1 MSNIKKSLGDNKEEI
16 LKALPKEFHAD
27 LEKEIEAADD
37 TPRLSD
43 AEELEAIKAELTNNP
58 DIDEAE
64 AIAGLEKNPTAHKPL
79 PPPTEEEQKKEM
91 EERLREVKAA
101 AGN

>member
-1 MSNIKKSLGDNKEEI
+1 MSNVKKSLEENKEEI
-16 LKALPKEFHAD
+16 LKALPEEFHAD
-27 LEKEIEAADD
+27 LEKEIEAAEDL
-37 TPRLSD
+37 PRLSD
-43 AEELEAIKAELTNNP
+43 VEELESIKTELTNNP

-91 EERLREVKAA
+91 EERLREAKAA
-101 AGN
+101 AGD

>member
-1 MSNIKKSLGDNKEEI
+1 MSNIKKSLEDNKEEI

-27 LEKEIEAADD
+27 LEKQIAAAGD
-37 TPRLSD
+37 TPTLSD

-64 AIAGLEKNPTAHKPL
+64 ALAGLEKNPTAHKPL

-91 EERLREVKAA
+91 EEHLQGAKAA